1 MNTTRW
7 GTQTFTF
14 IAALIVA
21 SFLIGDK
28 AGAQSR
34 ALGDSLTIPGVDL
47 PGLGS
52 VAKVTAVFGK
62 PSGGKTPFPAVLILH
77 GSGGVDGR
85 GAFHAKALQ
94 EAGIATLEIEM
105 FPRGGRPREGTAST
119 LPHAAAALKWLAVHS
134 EVDPKRI
141 GVMGFSW
148 GGVMTVTMASKL
160 VQERLGS
167 DVPVPIAF
175 APFYPTC
182 TVMLRNTTNWRHP
195 LFGWHVRMGESPMLI
210 QLGTD
215 DDYEVGDRACDPM
228 VAAWPESTRSSTS
241 IIYYDGATHGF
252 DTQMP
257 STSFF
262 DHFARGGKGGQVRFF
277 PSPRDAEAARNVVV
291 AFFGKS
297 FSL

>member
-1 MNTTRW
+1 MNTTRR
-7 GTQTFTF
+7 GTQTCTF
-14 IAALIVA
+14 ITALIVA

-28 AGAQSR
+28 AVAQSS
-34 ALGDSLTIPGVDL
+34 ALGDSVTIPGVDL

-105 FPRGGRPREGTAST
+105 FPRGGRPREGTPST
-119 LPHAAAALKWLAVHS
+119 LPHAAAALKWLAVQP
-134 EVDPKRI
+134 ELDPKRI

-182 TVMLRNTTNWRHP
+182 TGMLRNTSNWRHP
-195 LFGWHVRMGESPMLI
+195 LFGWHVRMGERPMLI
-210 QLGTD
+210 QVGTD
-215 DDYEVGDRACDPM
+215 DDYEEGDRACDPL
-228 VAAWPESTRSSTS
+228 VAAWPEATRSSTS

-252 DTQMP
+252 DTQRP

-262 DHFARGGKGGQVRFF
+262 DQYARGGKGGQVRFF
-277 PSPRDAEAARNVVV
+277 SSPRDAEAARNVVA
-291 AFFGKS
+291 AFFSKS
-297 FSL
+297 LSP

>member
-1 MNTTRW
+1 MNTTRR
-7 GTQTFTF
+7 GTQICTF
-14 IAALIVA
+14 ISALTVA
-21 SFLIGDK
+21 SFLIGGK
-28 AGAQSR
+28 TVAQSR
-34 ALGDSLTIPGVDL
+34 ALGDSVTIPGVDL
-47 PGLGS
+47 PGLGN
-52 VAKVTAVFGK
+52 VAKVTAAFGK

-94 EAGIATLEIEM
+94 DAGIATLEIEM
-105 FPRGGRPREGTAST
+105 FPRGGRPKGTAFT
-119 LPHAAAALKWLAVHS
+119 MPHAAAALKWLAVQP

-148 GGVMTVTMASKL
+148 GGVMAVTMASKL

-182 TVMLRNTTNWRHP
+182 TVMLRNISNRWHP
-195 LFGWHVRMGESPMLI
+195 FFGWHVRMGERPMLI
-210 QLGTD
+210 QVGND
-215 DDYEVGDRACDPM
+215 DDYEEGDRACDPL
-228 VAAWPESTRSSTS
+228 VAAWPEATRASTS

-257 STSFF
+257 GSSFF
-262 DHFARGGKGGQVRFF
+262 DQYARGGKGGQVRFF
-277 PSPRDAEAARNVVV
+277 PSPRDAEASRNAVA
-291 AFFGKS
+291 AFFSKS
-297 FSL
+297 LSP